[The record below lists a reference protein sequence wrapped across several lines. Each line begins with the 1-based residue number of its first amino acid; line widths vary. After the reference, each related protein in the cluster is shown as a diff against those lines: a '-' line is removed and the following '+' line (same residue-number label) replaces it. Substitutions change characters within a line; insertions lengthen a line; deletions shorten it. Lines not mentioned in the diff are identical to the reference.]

1 MARTANLIQR
11 RGRWY
16 FNKAYPKE
24 LWPVVGASPF
34 RMALNTDALEQA
46 QRMRGHAEQRYWAAV
61 DAARKKLGE
70 VAPRPLSEVEAVA
83 IVSRWFLSRNEDLE
97 RGHVHQPTPPE
108 GWQDAVN
115 GNEVGIADT
124 TRRLGMNDIEA
135 FAPLAARV
143 LEAEGIKA
151 DPRSAGYRTMLQ
163 LLVRANKELSR
174 IDLARLQGDFG
185 YRPADPIF
193 LTALTAPPTPRHT
206 ISDLI
211 DAYERHK
218 SPGWSPSTKAAHGP
232 VWRLLRDVLG
242 SSRDVGTLTREDG
255 RKLFE
260 MVQGLP
266 KGLAKIKALQGLT
279 VPQAVER
286 SARDGI
292 QTIGPKTVNGS
303 YMAFLSSAFGWA
315 VKEQWLAMNPVAG
328 LTAVDTVDAADK
340 RDPFEV
346 EQLRTIFGGAPW
358 SPRDPEPRGKPLHF
372 WGPLLALF
380 HGMRRGEIAQL
391 RVADVLQV
399 DGVTVMRLRRD
410 AETGRRVKTMY
421 GRRIIPIHPEVQRMG
436 FMQFVAD
443 QKTAGQSDLFPGEAP
458 NKNGQWGDGFS
469 DWFTRLLASRRVTG
483 QRLGLHSFRHNFEDR
498 LRAGGLKGTDIGR
511 ELAGRSRQGSGDS
524 GDQYGSGYAA
534 TQLEEALAK
543 VIYPGL
549 DLSHLYVANGRTP

>member
-151 DPRSAGYRTMLQ
+151 DPSSVGYRTMLQ

-193 LTALTAPPTPRHT
+193 LTALTAPPTPRHCHGADSSGPDVEDVLSRPNGT
-206 ISDLI
+206 GI
-211 DAYERHK
+211 
-218 SPGWSPSTKAAHGP
+218 AHLLLHLQSVFGARATLA
-232 VWRLLRDVLG
+232 VQRLLLG
-242 SSRDVGTLTREDG
+242 GKPPHLVGANQYNL
-255 RKLFE
+255 LFE
-260 MVQGLP
+260 LIVYTPQGVGEL
-266 KGLAKIKALQGLT
+266 
-279 VPQAVER
+279 VP
-286 SARDGI
+286 
-292 QTIGPKTVNGS
+292 P
-303 YMAFLSSAFGWA
+303 
-315 VKEQWLAMNPVAG
+315 
-328 LTAVDTVDAADK
+328 
-340 RDPFEV
+340 
-346 EQLRTIFGGAPW
+346 
-358 SPRDPEPRGKPLHF
+358 PR
-372 WGPLLALF
+372 
-380 HGMRRGEIAQL
+380 
-391 RVADVLQV
+391 
-399 DGVTVMRLRRD
+399 
-410 AETGRRVKTMY
+410 
-421 GRRIIPIHPEVQRMG
+421 
-436 FMQFVAD
+436 
-443 QKTAGQSDLFPGEAP
+443 
-458 NKNGQWGDGFS
+458 
-469 DWFTRLLASRRVTG
+469 
-483 QRLGLHSFRHNFEDR
+483 
-498 LRAGGLKGTDIGR
+498 
-511 ELAGRSRQGSGDS
+511 
-524 GDQYGSGYAA
+524 
-534 TQLEEALAK
+534 
-543 VIYPGL
+543 
-549 DLSHLYVANGRTP
+549 